1 MSQRLRSPTHD
12 TLFDLRVFIKGYAEA
27 ARQCRRHESKA
38 KGLMR
43 ETLHNFRV
51 VEIRERARVA
61 QLAYAFVRGKPC
73 PEREEPPVRIKIKV
87 WSLLRV
93 HPAKQEEYAALYLP
107 ALACLRT
114 TARGTPSAPR
124 REPGMVGR
132 VAVAA
137 LYGGVFGAA
146 GYFLGHLAWWFM
158 FAS

>member
-12 TLFDLRVFIKGYAEA
+12 TLFDLQVLIKGYAEA
-27 ARQCRRHESKA
+27 ARQCRRHERKA
-38 KGLMR
+38 QEPVR
-43 ETLHNFRV
+43 EALHNFRV

-61 QLAYAFVRGKPC
+61 QLAYAFVRGRPC
-73 PEREEPPVRIKIKV
+73 PEREEPPVRVRLKV
-87 WSLLRV
+87 WSLLHR
-93 HPAKQEEYAALYLP
+93 HPAKQDEYAALYLP
-107 ALACLRT
+107 TL
-114 TARGTPSAPR
+114 ARGIPSAPR

-132 VAVAA
+132 VAVAV